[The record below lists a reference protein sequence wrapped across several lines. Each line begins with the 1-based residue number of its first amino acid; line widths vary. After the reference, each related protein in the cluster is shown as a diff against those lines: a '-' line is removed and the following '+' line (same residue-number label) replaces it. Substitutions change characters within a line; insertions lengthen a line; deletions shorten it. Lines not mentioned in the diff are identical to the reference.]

1 MLTYVYLCPP
11 LAVDARTRRFA
22 CRDEALE
29 LLERFRTPQ
38 SKDEGPPDADCFYDT
53 GANVTLLH
61 EGVRRG
67 LGFRGI
73 SELLGYG
80 ANVGVQ
86 DPAGATPLH
95 WAAQYCARA
104 ATGAMCADLRRD
116 GHLEQVLDIRDIS
129 GVTALDEAEMA
140 GCVGV
145 AVLLAKLGSK
155 RARHHEDSDCQ
166 RELVN
171 AVLHSD
177 AQAVISALQGSKNGG
192 SDVDCPVA
200 QHPQGWTLLHLATAA
215 ADYAPASNAEAMLAV
230 LLAHGADASQL
241 DNKEQPPLFLAVAAD
256 RSRLA
261 AALLDAEPTLVNH
274 QDVRQRTPLHHAA
287 LWGAKSVVKLLL
299 KHNAR
304 LEVLDSASKTP
315 LDYAMD
321 EGHAAIAALL
331 VPHDEE
337 FDFKLPPNG
346 GLIEGGGAEEEPQG
360 DGHVILGGVLG
371 GVASLILLCVAVCCA
386 RARRRAKVLAEEMVP
401 PPKVIVDPMASA
413 KPRFEIQDIKKS
425 NPDFLGPRLGATVN
439 TKLRGPQPPREKY
452 AKTCSAIEDDTN
464 SNPESLGPRL
474 GATVNTELGGPQPP
488 KVKKRLKS
496 RGKKVKNSETNSEPD
511 VCVAED
517 VVETTQVEEIYSA
530 RTDFLPALQSP
541 ALQSPSQHHTT
552 SAASQKRARERLARR
567 SSSQIYTTRNADQ
580 QASDVQELTLAID
593 DTPRRVDLSPTRPR
607 STGVSVAGEAY
618 AVKNMPKT
626 TLAGFHD

>member
-1 MLTYVYLCPP
+1 M
-11 LAVDARTRRFA
+11 
-22 CRDEALE
+22 
-29 LLERFRTPQ
+29 
-38 SKDEGPPDADCFYDT
+38 G
-53 GANVTLLH
+53 
-61 EGVRRG
+61 
-67 LGFRGI
+67 
-73 SELLGYG
+73 
-80 ANVGVQ
+80 
-86 DPAGATPLH
+86 
-95 WAAQYCARA
+95 
-104 ATGAMCADLRRD
+104 
-116 GHLEQVLDIRDIS
+116 
-129 GVTALDEAEMA
+129 
-140 GCVGV
+140 
-145 AVLLAKLGSK
+145 
-155 RARHHEDSDCQ
+155 
-166 RELVN
+166 
-171 AVLHSD
+171 
-177 AQAVISALQGSKNGG
+177 
-192 SDVDCPVA
+192 
-200 QHPQGWTLLHLATAA
+200 
-215 ADYAPASNAEAMLAV
+215 
-230 LLAHGADASQL
+230 
-241 DNKEQPPLFLAVAAD
+241 
-256 RSRLA
+256 
-261 AALLDAEPTLVNH
+261 
-274 QDVRQRTPLHHAA
+274 
-287 LWGAKSVVKLLL
+287 

-371 GVASLILLCVAVCCA
+371 GVASLILLCVAVCCV

-425 NPDFLGPRLGATVN
+425 NPDF
-439 TKLRGPQPPREKY
+439 
-452 AKTCSAIEDDTN
+452 
-464 SNPESLGPRL
+464 LGPRL